1 MTCELILINENN
13 LVMAVDKTTVLND
26 EKIFDDVNKIFDFSG
41 KHTMAVMVYGNP
53 DFMSIPMEDFLSNFK
68 DEISTNKYDKLED
81 LGYSIIDYIEEEYSA
96 YEMDIKLIKYEFL
109 RLFDNFIRDILSE
122 NKEKACLESF
132 EEFLDNFDTD
142 KYINVLE
149 DIKDKTEFKSLDD
162 FFNKLTSLF
171 SSPNDYIKDLLYKL
185 FVRMLILKK
194 TGIVIGGYDKLNKNP
209 SFINFELITLL
220 DGEVIKSDF
229 KRINYGGDNLILAFS
244 QTNEIMSFLSG
255 IHPKFQ
261 YAFLSGFESYYSDY
275 LGKLDIIKDDVSN
288 NLSNS
293 NEFNIN
299 KNEFNDLKLVMR
311 GFDKSYDYL
320 KKEIES
326 IKEDNKNFYLEKLS
340 DLSSSELGFLA
351 KFLIAITNLK
361 YCLNNGYDISDLSF
375 DIALLKHDEFKWFY
389 G

>member
-1 MTCELILINENN
+1 
-13 LVMAVDKTTVLND
+13 
-26 EKIFDDVNKIFDFSG
+26 
-41 KHTMAVMVYGNP
+41 
-53 DFMSIPMEDFLSNFK
+53 
-68 DEISTNKYDKLED
+68 
-81 LGYSIIDYIEEEYSA
+81 
-96 YEMDIKLIKYEFL
+96 
-109 RLFDNFIRDILSE
+109 
-122 NKEKACLESF
+122 
-132 EEFLDNFDTD
+132 
-142 KYINVLE
+142 
-149 DIKDKTEFKSLDD
+149 
-162 FFNKLTSLF
+162 
-171 SSPNDYIKDLLYKL
+171 
-185 FVRMLILKK
+185 MLILKK

-340 DLSSSELGFLA
+340 D
-351 KFLIAITNLK
+351 
-361 YCLNNGYDISDLSF
+361 
-375 DIALLKHDEFKWFY
+375 
-389 G
+389 